1 MRNRINE
8 INVTISDRDTDVSG
22 ANWDGA
28 YWHWTVEFERER
40 KSFTVPYYGGSA
52 VEEITEE
59 QALYNCLQDALAFIQ
74 ADDFEDF
81 CHEFGYEFFDEEE
94 YAKSKKIYLACMK
107 MYCDFTRI
115 LVLPC
120 GFESE
125 ACDWLNNHD
134 I

>member
-8 INVTISDRDTDVSG
+8 INVTISDRDRDVSRC
-22 ANWDGA
+22 NWDGA
-28 YWHWTVEFERER
+28 FWHWSVKFDREG
-40 KSFTVPYYGGSA
+40 KSFTVPFYGGKA

-59 QALYNCLQDALAFIQ
+59 EVLANCLQDALAFIQ

-81 CHEFGYEFFDEEE
+81 CAELGYDAYDNYGE
-94 YAKSKKIYLACMK
+94 SKKVYHECMK

-115 LVLPC
+115 LVLSY

-125 ACDWLNNHD
+125 ACDWLNEHD